1 MCLFIIYLCQCG
13 LIDSYLVQWVVF
25 LTVINYFDA
34 EIVPDLTNRVI
45 FVSFLYIL
53 ITFKVPPYFLAQ
65 NTLSDLL
72 VLFPP
77 QSRINCFSKEY

>member
-13 LIDSYLVQWVVF
+13 LIDSYLDQWVVF

-34 EIVPDLTNRVI
+34 EIVPDLTSRVI

-53 ITFKVPPYFLAQ
+53 ITF
-65 NTLSDLL
+65 
-72 VLFPP
+72 
-77 QSRINCFSKEY
+77 